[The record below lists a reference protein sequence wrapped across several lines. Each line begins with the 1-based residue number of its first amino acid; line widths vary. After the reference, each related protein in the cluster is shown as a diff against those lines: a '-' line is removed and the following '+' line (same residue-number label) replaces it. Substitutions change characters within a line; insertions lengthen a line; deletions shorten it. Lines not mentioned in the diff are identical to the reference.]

1 METTMNYEKLTVER
15 FAVRL
20 KEGAYKG
27 LTGAR
32 RAIGKT
38 DWTKK
43 DKDRAHAFA
52 DSHFAAG
59 GKSSATAPKAAAKKA
74 SASKAAAKTTPPKT
88 ATKKTASKKSAK
100 AAARAQVPVEKA
112 QAKPQA
118 VHRTPSVSVP
128 SVTLGAVVPPGP
140 PVLEEVTRQNS
151 ASAVIAAYRNSGE
164 LNTLEQRAYDI
175 ATVEYVENASKAAKR
190 IVRTAA
196 QGIPTPT
203 PLDASASDESA
214 DAEEAGAFDNGGV
227 VTAPSGAAPRI
238 LVPNGE
244 GPVLTPEEQ
253 AQYERLQRGA
263 AAVPAILGHG

>member
-1 METTMNYEKLTVER
+1 MNYEKLTVER

-43 DKDRAHAFA
+43 EKDRAHELA

-59 GKSSATAPKAAAKKA
+59 GKSSAKAPVKSAPKVAPKAAAKKTA
-74 SASKAAAKTTPPKT
+74 AKAAPAPKR
-88 ATKKTASKKSAK
+88 AAK
-100 AAARAQVPVEKA
+100 AAATPKASPRVVSAKRAPVAAAAPVVSERVPH
-112 QAKPQA
+112 P
-118 VHRTPSVSVP
+118 
-128 SVTLGAVVPPGP
+128 VVPPGP

-164 LNTLEQRAYDI
+164 LNHLEQRAYDI
-175 ATVEYVENASKAAKR
+175 ATVEYAENASKAAKR
-190 IVRTAA
+190 IVCTAA
-196 QGIPTPT
+196 EGIPTPS
-203 PLDASASDESA
+203 PLEPEVDES
-214 DAEEAGAFDNGGV
+214 EELFVDGGV
-227 VTAPSGAAPRI
+227 VTAPEGAQRI
-238 LVPNGE
+238 AVPNGE
-244 GPVLTPEEQ
+244 GQALTPEEQ

-263 AAVPAILGHG
+263 AAIPAILGHS